1 MNFVQPIRDPRKIED
16 IKLYLKATNER
27 DFILFTVGI
36 NIGLRISDILPLRV
50 GQVKDTHI
58 DIIERKTGKRKRIK
72 INKTLRSELDEYIAG
87 RPSYEYLFKSR
98 NKKHLTGKK
107 DEPITS
113 SQAYKILSRVGQ
125 RFGIADIG
133 THSLRKTF
141 GYHFYLK
148 TKDIALLMDLF
159 NHTEQKVTLRYIG
172 IIQDTLDDALD
183 GFSL

>member
-1 MNFVQPIRDPRKIED
+1 VNFVQPIRDPRTIED
-16 IKLYLKATNER
+16 IKSYLKSTNER

-36 NIGLRISDILPLRV
+36 NVGLRISDILPLRV
-50 GQVKDTHI
+50 ADVRGTHL
-58 DIIERKTGKRKRIK
+58 DIIEKKTGKRKRIK

-87 RPSYEYLFKSR
+87 KRSYEYLFKSR
-98 NKKHLTGKK
+98 NKKHHTGKK

-125 RFGIADIG
+125 RFGIPDIG

-148 TKDIALLMDLF
+148 TKDIALLMELF

-183 GFSL
+183 DFSL